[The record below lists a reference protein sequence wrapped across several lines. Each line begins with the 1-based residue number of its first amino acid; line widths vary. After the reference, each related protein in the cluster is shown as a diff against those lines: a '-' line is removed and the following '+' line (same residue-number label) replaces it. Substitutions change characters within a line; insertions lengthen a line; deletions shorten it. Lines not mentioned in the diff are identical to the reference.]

1 MILFKCWKDM
11 WDKLVLEVLYVSED
25 NRKGEKLKEQP
36 MSLMTLVILTGFIG
50 GIVFSSFAYLAYIF
64 DFTYI
69 SPRVILD
76 PWALGDW
83 KKGWLGIVL
92 SIIFIGAISIIAAL
106 IYYATLRK
114 FKSMWVGIAYG
125 LLLFLLVFFTFNPIF
140 PGIPS
145 FNELKL
151 NTLITSICLYALFG
165 LFIGY
170 TISYEE
176 MEINHKK
183 AKEEEAPT
191 T

>member
-1 MILFKCWKDM
+1 
-11 WDKLVLEVLYVSED
+11 
-25 NRKGEKLKEQP
+25 
-36 MSLMTLVILTGFIG
+36 
-50 GIVFSSFAYLAYIF
+50 
-64 DFTYI
+64 
-69 SPRVILD
+69 
-76 PWALGDW
+76 
-83 KKGWLGIVL
+83 
-92 SIIFIGAISIIAAL
+92 
-106 IYYATLRK
+106 
-114 FKSMWVGIAYG
+114 MWVGIAYG
-125 LLLFLLVFFTFNPIF
+125 LLLFLLVFFIFNPIF

-176 MEINHKK
+176 MEIKHKK

>member
-1 MILFKCWKDM
+1 M
-11 WDKLVLEVLYVSED
+11 SED
-25 NRKGEKLKEQP
+25 IRKGEKLKEQP
-36 MSLMTLVILTGFIG
+36 MSFMALVILTGFIG
-50 GIVFSSFAYLAYIF
+50 GIAFSSLAYLAYIF

-69 SPRVILD
+69 SPRVILE

-83 KKGWLGIVL
+83 KKDWLGIVMTIL
-92 SIIFIGAISIIAAL
+92 FFGALSIIAAL
-106 IYYATLRK
+106 IYYAMLRK

-125 LLLFLLVFFTFNPIF
+125 LILFLLVFFIFNPIF

-145 FNELKL
+145 FNQLKL

-176 MEINHKK
+176 TEINNKK
-183 AKEEEAPT
+183 AKEEEAPPAS
-191 T
+191 